1 MIGIQYYIANSE
13 YQRIFVWLCQV
24 FIGSISILITIL
36 VFVWG
41 LYFACRIREF
51 SKKVY
56 YLKKQTDER
65 CKEEL
70 ANAKV
75 ELKKSI
81 FLTVICLT
89 EVLDFVSVMI
99 SLIFHDQTPNQ
110 KGDCPGNNLVKA
122 IQLDWFIRY
131 SIAITVSCI
140 IIYTSLVHTLTSYMA
155 NAYAEKRVVKLSRRE
170 KLLLLLMFTQV
181 AIVLLSVFEWRAFAV
196 IVLLAAITVFP
207 MHILFFYKF
216 SRKLYTAL
224 KRRTLDAWFE
234 DIQQHKRL
242 KGMCHEYKWGT
253 IMYGVTIV
261 MIGLTISLMPVGS
274 LGRMLFKESCWL
286 NQLFGINKDFHW
298 LNDVY
303 KRNNQTLDIFG
314 DIATISYNLL
324 AVISVLSLLS
334 LNVSILCNAVYRLIK
349 RRIAYNNY
357 TGTRLT
363 ELYRPL
369 IGNK

>member
-1 MIGIQYYIANSE
+1 M
-13 YQRIFVWLCQV
+13 
-24 FIGSISILITIL
+24 
-36 VFVWG
+36 
-41 LYFACRIREF
+41 
-51 SKKVY
+51 
-56 YLKKQTDER
+56 
-65 CKEEL
+65 
-70 ANAKV
+70 
-75 ELKKSI
+75 
-81 FLTVICLT
+81 
-89 EVLDFVSVMI
+89 
-99 SLIFHDQTPNQ
+99 
-110 KGDCPGNNLVKA
+110 
-122 IQLDWFIRY
+122 
-131 SIAITVSCI
+131 
-140 IIYTSLVHTLTSYMA
+140 
-155 NAYAEKRVVKLSRRE
+155 KLSRRE

-181 AIVLLSVFEWRAFAV
+181 AVVLLSVFEWRALAV
-196 IVLLAAITVFP
+196 IILLAAITVFP